1 MLSERITDC
10 HVQTFAWASLGKDE
24 ALDESN
30 FSHINYRKAA
40 EIVAETK
47 DLLTAEIEERQCRRG
62 QKGKEGGAASSEET
76 SEAEVHDLVD
86 LLKEAT
92 LLLARLL
99 AKQGCVSA
107 KFGNHDLALVRGRDI
122 VMSLALSSTQNNN
135 PRSRFQSIFSNP
147 GLVWTFHC
155 RLGRS
160 SRHQSKTTAG
170 GAVHGYGYR

>member
-1 MLSERITDC
+1 MAWYFWQYSCLSRSKYPNTLYSYALCTFVLHQALLSERITDC
-10 HVQTFAWASLGKDE
+10 HVQKFAWASLGKDE

-47 DLLTAEIEERQCRRG
+47 DLLTAEIEERQCRCG

-122 VMSLALSSTQNNN
+122 VMSLALSSTQK
-135 PRSRFQSIFSNP
+135 Q
-147 GLVWTFHC
+147 
-155 RLGRS
+155 
-160 SRHQSKTTAG
+160 
-170 GAVHGYGYR
+170 